1 MGGDAQGGTGARLG
15 DRWEAL
21 ADEVLADLRT
31 WRSTHPRASLSEIE
45 RALDERWA
53 RVRAQIL
60 QDVALSS
67 AAARVSGRPEA
78 ERAVCGDCGAA
89 LEARGTAERTLTTSY
104 EQPIRLRR
112 GYAVCPACG
121 AGRFPPG

>member
-1 MGGDAQGGTGARLG
+1 MG

-21 ADEVLADLRT
+21 ADEVLASMRT
-31 WRSTHPRASLSEIE
+31 WRRAHPTASLSAIE
-45 RALDERWA
+45 QALDERWA

-60 QDVALSS
+60 QDVAHSS
-67 AAARVSGRPEA
+67 AAAQVSGRAEA
-78 ERAVCGDCGAA
+78 ERAMCTPCGIA
-89 LEARGTAERTLTTSY
+89 LEARGTAERTLTTNY

-121 AGRFPPG
+121 VGHFPPG